1 MRILITDDNAPSR
14 VLLSKLLKKLGYEV
28 LSAADGQEAWEIL
41 QNEDVNFVITDWLM
55 PVMDGLELC
64 KRIREANFSHYV
76 YIMILTSK
84 DEKESLIE
92 GLEAGAD
99 DFIVKPYDKDELY
112 VKIRAGE
119 RILQLE
125 KDIEEKNIRL
135 REAYSMIKKDLEA
148 AAKIQT
154 SLLPKSA
161 SNLSGIEFDWLF
173 LPATYIAGD
182 IFNYFRLVED
192 HIGFYLL
199 DVAGHGIPSALL
211 SVTLSRILSPS
222 DRQDNPLKQLM
233 TTPPY
238 YKITQPS
245 EVVSSLNQRFQ
256 ADDDCMQYFTMIYG
270 IIDAATGQ
278 LRLTQAGH
286 PPPIQIKND
295 GNISLIGTGGYPV
308 AVFPQAEYEEHELC
322 LSKGDRLILYSDGVT
337 ECENNM
343 NERFSTERL
352 IELTSIN
359 RDKPLNELIKN
370 IHNSISDWNG
380 SDEFEDDI
388 SLLAIEMT

>member
-1 MRILITDDNAPSR
+1 MRILIADDNAPSR
-14 VLLSKLLKKLGYEV
+14 VLLSKLLNKLGYEV

-41 QNEDVNFVITDWLM
+41 QNENVNFVITDWLM

-64 KRIREANFSHYV
+64 KRIREADFSHYV

-84 DEKESLIE
+84 DEKESMIE

-125 KDIEEKNIRL
+125 KDIEEKNNRL

-233 TTPPY
+233 TTSPY

-278 LRLTQAGH
+278 LKLTQAGH

-308 AVFPQAEYEEHELC
+308 AVFPEAEYEEHELC

-359 RDKPLNELIKN
+359 RDKPLKELINN

>member
-199 DVAGHGIPSALL
+199 DVAG
-211 SVTLSRILSPS
+211 
-222 DRQDNPLKQLM
+222 
-233 TTPPY
+233 
-238 YKITQPS
+238 
-245 EVVSSLNQRFQ
+245 Q
-256 ADDDCMQYFTMIYG
+256 APRHIVGLQ
-270 IIDAATGQ
+270 
-278 LRLTQAGH
+278 
-286 PPPIQIKND
+286 
-295 GNISLIGTGGYPV
+295 GN
-308 AVFPQAEYEEHELC
+308 
-322 LSKGDRLILYSDGVT
+322 
-337 ECENNM
+337 
-343 NERFSTERL
+343 
-352 IELTSIN
+352 
-359 RDKPLNELIKN
+359 
-370 IHNSISDWNG
+370 
-380 SDEFEDDI
+380 
-388 SLLAIEMT
+388 